1 MARNTKSSNS
11 PLVPVS
17 TKILNNASNT
27 SGRNCCQLI
36 ATSRWTLRISISET
50 NVNFR
55 RISFILNLLSSV
67 ARLGISCFQCNNE
80 CKVLSSVNLVEQR
93 NESTHKIG
101 SEITGAA
108 VSSTKYVA
116 NCCSNVVPGSIRRI
130 FNLCSPSR
138 TKCPSVEILSAAS
151 AIGGSC
157 SATGT
162 SVCCGER
169 MVVNLNTSNAR
180 GATSSEI
187 QILNFSSQRRSCVFP
202 TA

>member
-27 SGRNCCQLI
+27 SGRNFRQPNTIWKC
-36 ATSRWTLRISISET
+36 TLRISISET

-55 RISFILNLLSSV
+55 RISFILNRLSSV
-67 ARLGISCFQCNNE
+67 AKLGISCFQCNNE
-80 CKVLSSVNLVEQR
+80 CNVLSSVNLVEQR
-93 NESTHKIG
+93 KLSTHKTE
-101 SEITGAA
+101 SEITGAT

-116 NCCSNVVPGSIRRI
+116 NCCSNVVPGSIRLI

-151 AIGGSC
+151 AIGGSG
-157 SATGT
+157 SATGA
-162 SVCCGER
+162 SVCCEER

-180 GATSSEI
+180 GATSSVI
-187 QILNFSSQRRSCVFP
+187 QILNFSSQRRS
-202 TA
+202 